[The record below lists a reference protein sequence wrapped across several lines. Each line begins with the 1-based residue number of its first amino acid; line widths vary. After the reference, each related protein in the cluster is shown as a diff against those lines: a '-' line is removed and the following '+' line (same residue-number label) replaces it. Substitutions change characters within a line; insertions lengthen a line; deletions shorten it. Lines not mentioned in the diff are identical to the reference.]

1 MCSCGFLAVI
11 PICLLLHKMSTS
23 KNLAYLHTLI
33 ANSVQKCN
41 VLLNQA
47 HAGMSFFE
55 IALFLWNLI
64 HNKNHFLLSILFP
77 SK

>member
-11 PICLLLHKMSTS
+11 PLCLLLHKMSTS

-33 ANSVQKCN
+33 ANSVQKFN

-47 HAGMSFFE
+47 HAGMSF
-55 IALFLWNLI
+55 
-64 HNKNHFLLSILFP
+64 
-77 SK
+77 